1 MDSSGLGLG
10 GYAVANAWS
19 TQQRLEH
26 RPAPDFICLGSY
38 CNTETDPLGLYELS
52 HSSFALVLE

>member
-1 MDSSGLGLG
+1 MQLLMPGAPND
-10 GYAVANAWS
+10 WS
-19 TQQRLEH
+19 TQRLEY

>member
-1 MDSSGLGLG
+1 MQLLMPGAPND
-10 GYAVANAWS
+10 WS
-19 TQQRLEH
+19 TQRLEH

-52 HSSFALVLE
+52 HSSPALVLE